1 MKILQDI
8 DIKYYEN
15 GEAKVRYTA
24 PVTSSAVVHFEL
36 MNSHYCKLSFDTAE
50 AVYFQIGDFIETS
63 YGRFE
68 LVDMVRPTH
77 DGGTYTYDLQFEAYY
92 RKWKNRI
99 FKYLP
104 KSSSPEA
111 SFNLTSNI
119 KVHAQIIIDNLAAL
133 ARVDKTFLYDYK
145 YEGDYTDFTFVVDA
159 SVDVMEAKAISYS
172 DSNILDALTSI
183 ADEFECEWWV
193 EGNIIHF
200 GTCENT
206 NEITDFTINDNV
218 VDMTNSESSSTYA
231 TRVFAFGAEKNIPY
245 SYYNDADVD
254 VTKSGVVQRR
264 LMLPTL
270 EECSDENRALL
281 DENGFELTTNG
292 CLQIAGLNPDQYVEG
307 VTTNDDIY
315 PKNTIKVGKVEKYT
329 KNVDNENNDGTTTT
343 VERTFYR
350 VSDLE
355 IVNDDGEKTGEMA
368 FRKECILSN
377 KTLHIM
383 FQSGT
388 LNGLDFECA
397 FNPKGVPEILY
408 DDNNE
413 PVIIDG
419 AEQINPESQCFEIVA
434 NEDYGRFLPDTIL
447 YPKEGDVFVLYNWDA
462 TKMSVATDGTT
473 KYYAD
478 VTSVFETSILTLTSD
493 MEWDAS
499 YYTEPT
505 DVKIATGTT
514 YKVRLSVGNVS
525 VYGVIGKVIAKT
537 VFQAKE
543 SLYNETRQNLRE
555 FYEAVQKTN
564 KVYFEAGIDTSVFP
578 NKVIVSGTSKSS
590 ALVTAASN
598 ELLTDAIKNLK
609 KTMIDPSTYT
619 CKMDATYIFNKG
631 KGRQFGEGDRINL
644 YNKAFFDTYRE
655 SRVIGYEIRL
665 DIPFQDAQYT
675 IGEKPSY
682 SKLNAMD
689 SKIEELV
696 FQGQSYIGASGS
708 GGTSTYIIKSYDST
722 SPTEY
727 NVYSARATEKH
738 FMQKDTEDTATAKQ
752 NFEKDIQVEGEA
764 LLHGGATFGHDYSI
778 SSDGSAVLGDTTA
791 KDVTL
796 SSITSKDYAKELFKG
811 FSLAPG
817 ANGSYKLEVG
827 DLEVWGK
834 ASFAQLEIRKVSYA
848 GGTVVYS
855 NAGSTLKRVAN
866 VTDADGNVIAYKC
879 WAVADDGTTQT
890 MNWWTVGMM
899 ALCQTFN
906 VQDGTNTDQAANHY
920 YWRLVIGKG
929 QETLEDGKLYDY
941 ILLSNKKTFTG
952 SDAIVPVYTDKC
964 WAEENSRV
972 IIFGSVAVAQCD
984 RAMGTMADG
993 CDVSTDDGGTAVSS
1007 RTFYGYADGS
1017 DAPQADDVIVQVGDQ
1032 VSWLSKGNLVM
1043 ITTYN
1048 LNAKGNVPSISMYH
1062 SLGNLYAG
1070 SDGTANPYQWKTLT
1084 HLFSPK
1090 KTLVNSECFQ
1100 FFTDTE
1106 DNASTLTQTARQIS
1120 LSVSEKAIGRRNM
1133 LVGSAARAYGEGW
1146 AWMNGGGSY
1155 GEQICEQIDTEN
1167 GVDGTHALHCY
1178 SVKTGTDAYINAGFH
1193 WVGGAPQG
1201 NIKVEK
1207 GKSYTISFYAKAT
1220 DLEKVCFVLEAIYE
1234 GSATDSSRPAGYAGP
1249 TGFSEAFSVDNNNTW
1264 QLITKTISVPSD
1276 AAYEYLEICLFV
1288 RAKADTTGL
1297 HDGWLCRPMMEEG
1310 SVYNGWT
1317 QSTGDSDYLTS
1328 SDMKRAGIDIDSDS
1342 VTLYG
1347 SQVKVK
1353 NGDTTAALFTDGR
1366 ISGDY
1371 LNVSTIVS
1379 VGSDGS
1385 KVVIANGL
1393 ISIYGTKNPTIPQIK
1408 FGVDSDGNAIMN
1420 YYDDSGLLLY
1430 GLGPD
1435 GMSSLDVETGSLT
1448 AVTFMPAGSLN
1459 FTPSGTATVFKS
1471 TLGTVS
1477 ETYNVVDSDTDNKLF
1492 RTHVSQKLSAW
1503 NKTVTLYK
1511 YRAPRVNGKIIS
1523 DSGTGR
1529 PTTAALAEAADGCY
1543 FTSNLLICQSGALVN
1558 LASDGTY
1565 YSDAVPSDRNGKSIG
1580 TLKQYEVYDSPRY
1593 LIVLYGTKLIS
1604 GAPSSAASVGQI
1616 LASRDTYQQVGTGFD
1631 PVIDS
1636 GTVSGSDT
1644 LVASD
1649 DSE

>member
-1 MKILQDI
+1 MIEVKQYKKAKGSSTSTGGGSTAYVTTTNAQYASEAGHASEADSAKKASEAEWAKKAETANSASTARTASYATTAARAVTASEI
-8 DIKYYEN
+8 DKNATVLNSYLSSTDDD
-15 GEAKVRYTA
+15 EAEGHITFKAGAT
-24 PVTSSAVVHFEL
+24 
-36 MNSHYCKLSFDTAE
+36 
-50 AVYFQIGDFIETS
+50 
-63 YGRFE
+63 
-68 LVDMVRPTH
+68 VDS
-77 DGGTYTYDLQFEAYY
+77 
-92 RKWKNRI
+92 I
-99 FKYLP
+99 
-104 KSSSPEA
+104 KSS
-111 SFNLTSNI
+111 
-119 KVHAQIIIDNLAAL
+119 D
-133 ARVDKTFLYDYK
+133 
-145 YEGDYTDFTFVVDA
+145 
-159 SVDVMEAKAISYS
+159 
-172 DSNILDALTSI
+172 LD
-183 ADEFECEWWV
+183 
-193 EGNIIHF
+193 
-200 GTCENT
+200 
-206 NEITDFTINDNV
+206 
-218 VDMTNSESSSTYA
+218 
-231 TRVFAFGAEKNIPY
+231 R
-245 SYYNDADVD
+245 
-254 VTKSGVVQRR
+254 
-264 LMLPTL
+264 
-270 EECSDENRALL
+270 
-281 DENGFELTTNG
+281 
-292 CLQIAGLNPDQYVEG
+292 
-307 VTTNDDIY
+307 
-315 PKNTIKVGKVEKYT
+315 
-329 KNVDNENNDGTTTT
+329 
-343 VERTFYR
+343 
-350 VSDLE
+350 
-355 IVNDDGEKTGEMA
+355 
-368 FRKECILSN
+368 
-377 KTLHIM
+377 
-383 FQSGT
+383 
-388 LNGLDFECA
+388 
-397 FNPKGVPEILY
+397 
-408 DDNNE
+408 
-413 PVIIDG
+413 
-419 AEQINPESQCFEIVA
+419 
-434 NEDYGRFLPDTIL
+434 
-447 YPKEGDVFVLYNWDA
+447 
-462 TKMSVATDGTT
+462 
-473 KYYAD
+473 
-478 VTSVFETSILTLTSD
+478 
-493 MEWDAS
+493 
-499 YYTEPT
+499 
-505 DVKIATGTT
+505 
-514 YKVRLSVGNVS
+514 
-525 VYGVIGKVIAKT
+525 
-537 VFQAKE
+537 
-543 SLYNETRQNLRE
+543 
-555 FYEAVQKTN
+555 
-564 KVYFEAGIDTSVFP
+564 
-578 NKVIVSGTSKSS
+578 
-590 ALVTAASN
+590 
-598 ELLTDAIKNLK
+598 
-609 KTMIDPSTYT
+609 
-619 CKMDATYIFNKG
+619 
-631 KGRQFGEGDRINL
+631 
-644 YNKAFFDTYRE
+644 
-655 SRVIGYEIRL
+655 
-665 DIPFQDAQYT
+665 
-675 IGEKPSY
+675 
-682 SKLNAMD
+682 
-689 SKIEELV
+689 
-696 FQGQSYIGASGS
+696 
-708 GGTSTYIIKSYDST
+708 
-722 SPTEY
+722 
-727 NVYSARATEKH
+727 
-738 FMQKDTEDTATAKQ
+738 
-752 NFEKDIQVEGEA
+752 
-764 LLHGGATFGHDYSI
+764 
-778 SSDGSAVLGDTTA
+778 
-791 KDVTL
+791 
-796 SSITSKDYAKELFKG
+796 ELFKG

-972 IIFGSVAVAQCD
+972 IIFGSVAMAQCD

-1178 SVKTGTDAYINAGFH
+1178 SVKTGTDNYINAGFH

-1276 AAYEYLEICLFV
+1276 AQYEYLEICLFV

-1393 ISIYGTKNPTIPQIK
+1393 ISVYGTKNPTIPQIK

-1448 AVTFMPAGSLN
+1448 AVTFLPAGSLN
-1459 FTPSGTATVFKS
+1459 FTPSGTATAFKS
-1471 TLGTVS
+1471 TLGTIS

-1492 RTHVSQKLSAW
+1492 STHVSQKLSAW

-1523 DSGTGR
+1523 DSGVGR

-1543 FTSNLLICQSGALVN
+1543 FTSNLLICQSGGLVN
-1558 LASDGTY
+1558 LAADGTY

-1616 LASRDTYQQVGTGFD
+1616 LASRETYQQVGTGFD